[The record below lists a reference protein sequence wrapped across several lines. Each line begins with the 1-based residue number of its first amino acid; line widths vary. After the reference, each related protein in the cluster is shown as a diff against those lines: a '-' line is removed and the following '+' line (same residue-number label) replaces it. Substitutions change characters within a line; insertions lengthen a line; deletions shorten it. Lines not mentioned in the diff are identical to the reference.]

1 MRISIITCH
10 DVYNYGASLQ
20 AFALQEYI
28 KSLGHEVSIIDY
40 KPNGD
45 TRYDFWTIPNSCRIL
60 GLTQKYKIVA
70 FLYCLY
76 RAPERFYTIG
86 RKKPFEEF
94 KSRYLSCT
102 RRYNNVDELR
112 INPPIADVYVAG
124 SDQIWNTILTNGK
137 DPAFYMDFGGEQV
150 KRISYAASFAIPA
163 IQTEYKPFVKE
174 MLSHINCISV
184 RERTG
189 KQIVN
194 DLGFEAEVVC
204 DPVFLRNKS
213 QWEEIIPKRPIEKS
227 PYVLVYDLYSRD
239 PLIEKTAREVSYQ
252 FGLKIVSVNAFIR
265 KNYADENIN
274 NAGPLEF
281 LNLLYYSKYIITD
294 SFHASAFAVIFHI
307 PFAVFQIKKS
317 NNSSRISDFLED
329 IHMAGQL
336 NPGTTSLDVHF
347 DESDGLLI
355 NYIESSKKYL
365 EHSL

>member
-1 MRISIITCH
+1 MKISIITCH

-20 AFALQEYI
+20 AYALQEYI
-28 KSLGHEVSIIDY
+28 KSLGHEVTIIDY

-45 TRYDFWTIPNSCRIL
+45 ARYDFWTIPNSCRIL
-60 GLTQKYKIVA
+60 DLTQKYKIVA

-86 RKKPFEEF
+86 RKKPFARF
-94 KSRYLSCT
+94 KKDFLSCT
-102 RRYNNVDELR
+102 NLYKNVEELR
-112 INPPIADVYVAG
+112 REPPIADVYVAG
-124 SDQIWNTILTNGK
+124 SDQIWNTVLSNGK
-137 DPAFYMDFGGEQV
+137 DPAFYMDFGDEYV

-163 IQTEYKPFVKE
+163 IQTEFKPFVKE

-213 QWEEIIPKRPIEKS
+213 QWEEIIHQRPIVKS

-239 PLIEKTAREVSYQ
+239 PQIEKAARKVSNQ
-252 FGLKIVSVNAFIR
+252 LGLKIVSVNAFIR
-265 KNYADENIN
+265 KNYADKNIN

-281 LNLLYYSKYIITD
+281 LNLIYYSKYIITD

-307 PFAVFQIKKS
+307 PFVVFQIKKS
-317 NNSSRISDFLED
+317 NNSSRISDFLEE
-329 IHMAGQL
+329 IHLAGQL
-336 NPGTTSLDVHF
+336 NSEKVSSDLNF
-347 DESDGLLI
+347 DESDELLRD
-355 NYIESSKKYL
+355 YIASSKKYL